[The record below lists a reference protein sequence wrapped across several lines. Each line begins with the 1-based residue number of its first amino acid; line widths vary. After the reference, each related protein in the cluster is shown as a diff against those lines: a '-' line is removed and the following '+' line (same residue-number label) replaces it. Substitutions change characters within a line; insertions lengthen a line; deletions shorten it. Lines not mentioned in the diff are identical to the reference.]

1 MSAISVRLP
10 NSLQK
15 NLKQLAA
22 QEGISINQLIASAV
36 AEKVSALMTQDYL
49 KTRASQASEAG
60 FEALLQN
67 ISNIE
72 PEAQDRLRD
81 Q

>member
-49 KTRASQASEAG
+49 KARASQANEAD
-60 FEALLQN
+60 FAALLQKIPN
-67 ISNIE
+67 VE
-72 PEAQDRLRD
+72 PEARDRLRD
-81 Q
+81 

>member
-15 NLKQLAA
+15 NLKHLAA

-36 AEKVSALMTQDYL
+36 AEKVSALMTEDYL
-49 KTRASQASEAG
+49 KARAARASETA
-60 FEALLQN
+60 FEAVLQK
-67 ISNIE
+67 ISDF
-72 PEAQDRLRD
+72 EADPFDRI
-81 Q
+81 